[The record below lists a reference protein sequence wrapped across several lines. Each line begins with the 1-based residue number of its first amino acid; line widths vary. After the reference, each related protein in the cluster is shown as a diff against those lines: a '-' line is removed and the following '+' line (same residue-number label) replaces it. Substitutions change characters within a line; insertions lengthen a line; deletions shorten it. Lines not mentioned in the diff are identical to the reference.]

1 MSEKPTE
8 RPKRQSE
15 PPEQQASGFAVRL
28 SLFYGALF
36 LIIGLYAPY
45 FPVWLAWRS
54 LSPSEIG
61 IVMAAPLVVRILFTP
76 TVSMFADQTG
86 NRRRVLV
93 VLAWGTLGGWL
104 LYTQAAGFWAMLA
117 VAVALSC
124 FWTSIMPVT
133 EAVAM
138 EGVKKSG
145 HDYGRMRLWGSLSFI
160 AASFVGGFVLQRW
173 GAGSTLWLMIGAA
186 TCVVLS
192 VHSLPQTSGKGRLK
206 AATQPRRVRASDAFR
221 LLRTPVF
228 LLFLAATGLVQA
240 AHAVYYAFGTI
251 HWQSEGIREV
261 VIGALWAV
269 GVTAEIILFMF
280 SGRAVR
286 TIGVANMI
294 CLAALAAAVRWAVT
308 AFSPPLWLLFPVQ
321 LLHGL
326 TFGAAHLGA
335 VHFITEAVPEEAT
348 GTAQGLYAS
357 AGTGI
362 FMGGTIL
369 ASGPLYSSLGGHAY
383 LVMAVMGAVSLAL
396 AIALRWRWNER
407 KLIAIG

>member
-1 MSEKPTE
+1 
-8 RPKRQSE
+8 
-15 PPEQQASGFAVRL
+15 VRL

-36 LIIGLYAPY
+36 LLVGLYAPY
-45 FPVWLAWRS
+45 FPVWLEWRG
-54 LSPSEIG
+54 LTPGEIG
-61 IVMAAPLVVRILFTP
+61 TVMAAPLMVRIFFTP
-76 TVSMFADQTG
+76 TVSMFADQIG
-86 NRRRVLV
+86 NRRQVLV
-93 VLAWGTLGGWL
+93 GLAWGTLAGWL
-104 LYTQAAGFWAMLA
+104 LYTQAAGFWAILA
-117 VAVALSC
+117 VAVVVSS

-138 EGVKKSG
+138 EGVKRAG

-160 AASFVGGFVLQRW
+160 AASFGGGLVLQAW

-186 TCVVLS
+186 TCTILTA
-192 VHSLPQTSGKGRLK
+192 HLLPRPSGKGRLR
-206 AATQPRRVRASDAFR
+206 AATQPRRIRAADALV
-221 LLRTPVF
+221 LLRTPIF

-251 HWQSEGIREV
+251 HWQSEGIPAS

-269 GVTAEIILFMF
+269 GVAAEIVLFMF
-280 SGRAVR
+280 SGRVIR
-286 TIGVANMI
+286 TVGVTNLIG
-294 CLAALAAAVRWAVT
+294 LAALAAAVRWTVT

-321 LLHGL
+321 VLHGL

-362 FMGGTIL
+362 FMGGAIL
-369 ASGPLYSSLGGHAY
+369 SSGPLYSSLGGPAY
-383 LVMAVMGAVSLAL
+383 LVMAGMGALSLLL
-396 AIALRWRWNER
+396 AMTLRWQWNGQ
-407 KLIAIG
+407 KLIEVGWSGDFHLARISGKKQERNA